1 MELSCMFWECG
12 RKLEEQLAQALHAN
26 ELESSPFCTPRHPRT
41 NPPPNY
47 CLYYHSSVEDPGKP
61 AVFRQTNDDEVHL
74 WQTNHKR
81 NGN

>member
-26 ELESSPFCTPRHPRT
+26 ELESSPFSTCARRGTPAPT
-41 NPPPNY
+41 TPPPNY

-61 AVFRQTNDDEVHL
+61 AVFRQTNDDEVANQP
-74 WQTNHKR
+74 QT
-81 NGN
+81 